1 MEPMM
6 LITLLAIGI
15 ALVFALQAA
24 RYGRRARTE
33 EKVLRGY
40 FLLGLSGI
48 MAKIALADGRVT
60 DDETELAKRFFD
72 RMNLTEAERATCVG
86 NFVIARRDGLTA
98 RDHANR
104 FLAYAD
110 PDASQFLYGTLWRIA
125 RADGVLDPAEDKLLH
140 EVALYLGLTE
150 AAYER
155 FKKGDEPHYDKAQ
168 LRKAGVPQTVL
179 GLIR

>member
-1 MEPMM
+1 MEP
-6 LITLLAIGI
+6 ITVVMLLAVGL
-15 ALVFALQAA
+15 AVLCVVQFVKNSQ
-24 RYGRRARTE
+24 RAKAE
-33 EKVLRGY
+33 DKVLKGY

-150 AAYER
+150 TAYER